1 MMMAFLKKL
10 FGLKE
15 FRKVQ
20 SLDDIEQLRRVSVAL
35 MTLVNEVSEALR
47 RRMDYKLVITR
58 LLLRM
63 VPVVFRLDEK
73 NDEPK

>member
-1 MMMAFLKKL
+1 MMAFLKKL